1 MSPEVAELC
10 DDYWNWRMVDMP
22 QFATFVGIH
31 NYDSLLD
38 DMSEEAYE
46 DRLVK
51 CQEFLS
57 RAVAL
62 EPSLTDEAD
71 IINIKVLE
79 YELNTYIG
87 SYQFKGFYLPMNY
100 LEGPQVDMENQFGWM
115 LRDTFDD
122 YDVMIRRMELLPLQI
137 DQIIDLMKAGVTN
150 GITYNAISMKN
161 LDSSIGRFVVSD
173 ATESPFYVYFSDG
186 FPSNFTQEQIDYLQT
201 KAQTVILEEVS
212 PAYAKLL
219 DYTLNEYVTRED
231 IAVTSI
237 TNGVEFYENLIW
249 FHTSTNLTAQEIQN
263 IGFEEVNRI
272 EAEMDAIIVEMGY
285 EGMSTLEFSNMIR
298 DDPANYYNT
307 SEDVM
312 AAFDYIVYD
321 LVPPLLPEIFKNIP
335 EAELEVV
342 ADPDPDAPAAFYLS
356 GSYDGSRPGVFY
368 VNTYDP
374 STQPKYSM
382 LTLSLHEGNPGHH
395 LQGSHSIESEDFPFF
410 RRVMEDRNYGISPSR
425 FPIYTYY
432 VEGWAL
438 YAEALGFDMDLYED
452 LLNRYGHYSEE
463 IFRACRLVVD
473 TGMHA
478 LGWSRD
484 DAVNYML
491 NHTASSQAD
500 LEVCFLHS

>member
-150 GITYNAISMKN
+150 GITYNAISMV
-161 LDSSIGRFVVSD
+161 I
-173 ATESPFYVYFSDG
+173 
-186 FPSNFTQEQIDYLQT
+186 NFQPLIRG
-201 KAQTVILEEVS
+201 
-212 PAYAKLL
+212 
-219 DYTLNEYVTRED
+219 LNNK
-231 IAVTSI
+231 I
-237 TNGVEFYENLIW
+237 
-249 FHTSTNLTAQEIQN
+249 
-263 IGFEEVNRI
+263 
-272 EAEMDAIIVEMGY
+272 
-285 EGMSTLEFSNMIR
+285 
-298 DDPANYYNT
+298 
-307 SEDVM
+307 
-312 AAFDYIVYD
+312 
-321 LVPPLLPEIFKNIP
+321 
-335 EAELEVV
+335 
-342 ADPDPDAPAAFYLS
+342 
-356 GSYDGSRPGVFY
+356 
-368 VNTYDP
+368 
-374 STQPKYSM
+374 
-382 LTLSLHEGNPGHH
+382 
-395 LQGSHSIESEDFPFF
+395 
-410 RRVMEDRNYGISPSR
+410 
-425 FPIYTYY
+425 
-432 VEGWAL
+432 
-438 YAEALGFDMDLYED
+438 
-452 LLNRYGHYSEE
+452 
-463 IFRACRLVVD
+463 
-473 TGMHA
+473 
-478 LGWSRD
+478 
-484 DAVNYML
+484 
-491 NHTASSQAD
+491 
-500 LEVCFLHS
+500 